1 MQKWEYKVIEAWQ
14 GRVRR
19 VDNQEQLKPVSTS
32 EPNYWALSQQ
42 AESDLRN
49 PLDFKY
55 LNELG
60 EEGWELIAYDL
71 NHGPGGMGATVI
83 IFKRQKG

>member
-19 VDNQEQLKPVSTS
+19 VDNQEQLKQIPPS
-32 EPNYWALSQQ
+32 EPNHWALSQQ

-60 EEGWELIAYDL
+60 EEGWELIAYDVKYASGL
-71 NHGPGGMGATVI
+71 MTTVI

>member
-19 VDNQEQLKPVSTS
+19 VDNQEQLKQIPPS
-32 EPNYWALSQQ
+32 EPNHWALSQQ
-42 AESDLRN
+42 AERDLRN

-60 EEGWELIAYDL
+60 
-71 NHGPGGMGATVI
+71 
-83 IFKRQKG
+83 KRDGN

>member
-32 EPNYWALSQQ
+32 EPNYWALSTGR
-42 AESDLRN
+42 E
-49 PLDFKY
+49 
-55 LNELG
+55 
-60 EEGWELIAYDL
+60 
-71 NHGPGGMGATVI
+71 
-83 IFKRQKG
+83 